1 MKFVV
6 LPREQRDEVSFGLGN
21 VFALILLL
29 LGQTLEGLVKTVD
42 GGVFNFVPQFCQ
54 LLYKLRIDGC
64 FSESEGEFF
73 LDVFWI
79 GFGTLIFDLV
89 FKFRL
94 FDELFLFF
102 L

>member
-6 LPREQRDEVSFGLGN
+6 LPCEQRDEVSFGLGN
-21 VFALILLL
+21 VFTLILLL

-54 LLYKLRIDGC
+54 LLDKLRIDGC